1 MDGIMVINKPEN
13 YTSFDVV
20 AVMRKLLKTK
30 KVGHAGTL
38 DPMATGVLPILAG
51 NATKIQNLLQGSS
64 KEYRA
69 KFRLGL
75 ITDTE
80 DTSGKI
86 LKKNPVNVNAEALK
100 KVISAFVGEIK
111 QVPPMYSAIKK
122 DGVRLYSLA
131 RQGIE
136 VSREKR
142 VVTIDD
148 INLESYNEEMQEATM
163 LVRCSKGTY
172 IRTLCADIGAQLG
185 CGAVMSELERT
196 RVGSFT
202 LEKSITLDRAKELA
216 SENKLG
222 KLLLSIDSIL
232 SKYNAVKVTDAQT
245 VRFLNGGGLALDR
258 ISIKDAQDSQK
269 LRVYG
274 TGGKF
279 LGLGIVN
286 VTKKEMSVYKLLYTK

>member
-51 NATKIQNLLQGSS
+51 NATKIQNMLQGSS

-86 LKKNPVNVNAEALK
+86 LKKNPVNVNVETLK
-100 KVISAFVGEIK
+100 KVTSAFVGEIK

-131 RQGIE
+131 RQGID

-148 INLESYNEEMQEATM
+148 IKLENYNEEMQEATM
-163 LVRCSKGTY
+163 RVRCSKGTY
-172 IRTLCADIGAQLG
+172 IRTLCADIGNQLG
-185 CGAVMSELERT
+185 CGAVMSGLERT
-196 RVGSFT
+196 RVGNFT
-202 LEKSITLDRAKELA
+202 LKKSITLDRVKELA
-216 SENKLG
+216 PENKLD
-222 KLLLSIDSIL
+222 KLLLSIDSVL

-269 LRVYG
+269 LKVYG
-274 TGGKF
+274 TDGKL

>member
-30 KVGHAGTL
+30 KIGHAGTL

-86 LKKNPVNVNAEALK
+86 LKKNPVNVNVETLK
-100 KVISAFVGEIK
+100 KVTSAFVGEIK

-131 RQGIE
+131 RQGID

-148 INLESYNEEMQEATM
+148 IKLENYNEEMQEATM

-185 CGAVMSELERT
+185 CGAAMSGLERT

-216 SENKLG
+216 SENKLD
-222 KLLLSIDSIL
+222 KLLLSIDSVL

-269 LRVYG
+269 LKVYG
-274 TGGKF
+274 TDGKL

>member
-1 MDGIMVINKPEN
+1 MVINKPEN

-69 KFRLGL
+69 KFQLGL

-86 LKKNPVNVNAEALK
+86 LKKNPVNVNVEALK
-100 KVISAFVGEIK
+100 KVTSAFVGEIK

-131 RQGIE
+131 RQGID

-148 INLESYNEEMQEATM
+148 IKLENYNEEMQEATM

-185 CGAVMSELERT
+185 CGAAMSGLERT

-216 SENKLG
+216 SENKLD
-222 KLLLSIDSIL
+222 KLLLSIDSVL

-269 LRVYG
+269 LKVYG
-274 TGGKF
+274 TDGKL

>member
-1 MDGIMVINKPEN
+1 MVINKPKN

-30 KVGHAGTL
+30 KIGHAGTL

-51 NATKIQNLLQGSS
+51 NATKIQNMLQGSS

-80 DTSGKI
+80 DISGKI
-86 LKKNPVNVNAEALK
+86 LKKNPVNVNVEALK
-100 KVISAFVGEIK
+100 KVISAFIGEIK

-131 RQGIE
+131 RQGID

-148 INLESYNEEMQEATM
+148 IKLENYNEEMQEATM

-185 CGAVMSELERT
+185 CGAAMSGLERT

-216 SENKLG
+216 SENKLD
-222 KLLLSIDSIL
+222 KLLLSIDSVL

-269 LRVYG
+269 LKVYG
-274 TGGKF
+274 TDGKL

>member
-86 LKKNPVNVNAEALK
+86 LKKNPVNVNVETLK

-131 RQGIE
+131 RQGID

-148 INLESYNEEMQEATM
+148 IKLENYNEKMCEATM

-185 CGAVMSELERT
+185 CGAAMSGLERT

-216 SENKLG
+216 SENKLD
-222 KLLLSIDSIL
+222 KLLLSIDSVL

-269 LRVYG
+269 LKVYG
-274 TGGKF
+274 TDGKL

>member
-30 KVGHAGTL
+30 KIGHAGTL

-86 LKKNPVNVNAEALK
+86 LKKNPVNVNVETLK
-100 KVISAFVGEIK
+100 KVTSAFVGEIK

-131 RQGIE
+131 RQGID

-148 INLESYNEEMQEATM
+148 IKLENYNEEMQEATM

-172 IRTLCADIGAQLG
+172 IRTLCADIGNQLG
-185 CGAVMSELERT
+185 CGAAMSGLERT

-216 SENKLG
+216 SENKLD
-222 KLLLSIDSIL
+222 KLLLSIDSVL
-232 SKYNAVKVTDAQT
+232 SKYNAVNVTDAQT

-274 TGGKF
+274 TDGKF

>member
-80 DTSGKI
+80 DISGKI
-86 LKKNPVNVNAEALK
+86 LKKNPVNVNVETLK

-111 QVPPMYSAIKK
+111 QVPPMYSAIRK

-131 RQGIE
+131 RQGIK
-136 VSREKR
+136 VNREKR
-142 VVTIDD
+142 VITIDD
-148 INLESYNEEMQEATM
+148 IKLENYNEEMQEATM
-163 LVRCSKGTY
+163 RVRCSKGTY
-172 IRTLCADIGAQLG
+172 IRTLCADIGNQLG
-185 CGAVMSELERT
+185 CGATMSKLERT

-216 SENKLG
+216 SENKLD
-222 KLLLSIDSIL
+222 KLLLSIDSVL

-269 LRVYG
+269 LKVYG
-274 TGGKF
+274 TDGKL

>member
-148 INLESYNEEMQEATM
+148 IKLENYNEEMQEATM

-185 CGAVMSELERT
+185 CGAVMSGLERT
-196 RVGSFT
+196 RVGNFT
-202 LEKSITLDRAKELA
+202 LKKSITLDRAKELA
-216 SENKLG
+216 SENNLD
-222 KLLLSIDSIL
+222 KLLLSIDSVL

-274 TGGKF
+274 TDGKF

-286 VTKKEMSVYKLLYTK
+286 VTKKEMSVYKSLYTK

>member
-51 NATKIQNLLQGSS
+51 NVTKIQNLLQGSS

-86 LKKNPVNVNAEALK
+86 LKKNPVNVNVETLK

-131 RQGIE
+131 RQGID

-148 INLESYNEEMQEATM
+148 IKLENYNEEMQEATM

-185 CGAVMSELERT
+185 CGAAMSGLERT

-216 SENKLG
+216 SENKLD
-222 KLLLSIDSIL
+222 KLLLSIDSVL

-269 LRVYG
+269 LKVYG
-274 TGGKF
+274 TDGKL

>member
-1 MDGIMVINKPEN
+1 MDGIMIINKPEN

-30 KVGHAGTL
+30 KIGHAGTL

-51 NATKIQNLLQGSS
+51 NATKIQNMLQGSS

-86 LKKNPVNVNAEALK
+86 LKKNPVNVNIETLK
-100 KVISAFVGEIK
+100 KSISEFVGKIK

-131 RQGIE
+131 RQGID

-148 INLESYNEEMQEATM
+148 IKLENYNEEMQEATM

-172 IRTLCADIGAQLG
+172 IRTLCADIGTRLG
-185 CGAVMSELERT
+185 CGAAMSELERT

-202 LEKSITLDRAKELA
+202 LEESITLDKAKELA
-216 SENKLG
+216 SENKLD
-222 KLLLSIDSIL
+222 KLLLSIDSVL
-232 SKYNAVKVTDAQT
+232 SKYSAVKVTDAQT
-245 VRFLNGGGLALDR
+245 VRFLNGGGLAFDR
-258 ISIKDAQDSQK
+258 ISVKDAQDSQK

-274 TGGKF
+274 TDGKF

-286 VTKKEMSVYKLLYTK
+286 VMKKEMSVYKLLYTK

>member
-80 DTSGKI
+80 DISGKI

-131 RQGIE
+131 RQGIK
-136 VSREKR
+136 VNREKR

-148 INLESYNEEMQEATM
+148 IKLENYNEEMQEATM

-185 CGAVMSELERT
+185 CGAAMSELERT
-196 RVGSFT
+196 RVGNFT
-202 LEKSITLDRAKELA
+202 LEKSITLDKAKELA
-216 SENKLG
+216 SENNLD
-222 KLLLSIDSIL
+222 KLLLSIDSVL
-232 SKYNAVKVTDAQT
+232 SKYNPIKVTDAQT

-274 TGGKF
+274 TDGKF

>member
-80 DTSGKI
+80 DISGKI
-86 LKKNPVNVNAEALK
+86 LKKNPVNVNVETLK
-100 KVISAFVGEIK
+100 KVISAFIGEIK

-136 VSREKR
+136 VSRENR

-148 INLESYNEEMQEATM
+148 IKLENYNAGSNYAGEV
-163 LVRCSKGTY
+163 LKRYIYSDFVRRHRKSTRLWSCY
-172 IRTLCADIGAQLG
+172 
-185 CGAVMSELERT
+185 ERT
-196 RVGSFT
+196 
-202 LEKSITLDRAKELA
+202 
-216 SENKLG
+216 
-222 KLLLSIDSIL
+222 
-232 SKYNAVKVTDAQT
+232 
-245 VRFLNGGGLALDR
+245 
-258 ISIKDAQDSQK
+258 
-269 LRVYG
+269 
-274 TGGKF
+274 
-279 LGLGIVN
+279 
-286 VTKKEMSVYKLLYTK
+286 

>member
-86 LKKNPVNVNAEALK
+86 LKKNPVNVNTEALK

-131 RQGIE
+131 RQGID

-148 INLESYNEEMQEATM
+148 IKLENYNEEMQEATM

-185 CGAVMSELERT
+185 CGAAMSGLERT

-216 SENKLG
+216 SENKLD
-222 KLLLSIDSIL
+222 KLLLSIDSVL

-269 LRVYG
+269 LKVYG
-274 TGGKF
+274 TDGKL